1 MKVVIQKEKPMV
13 HSLKEFCENGSVDL
27 MPSGAQINDNKR
39 RAIGFGH
46 EGETIE
52 RSPESILLETLG
64 KRRAIGFGREGEV
77 IDNGPSG
84 KETAVGFGRSNEPAA
99 QPSKPKTKIG
109 FRQIAK
115 ARELTR

>member
-1 MKVVIQKEKPMV
+1 MV

-27 MPSGAQINDNKR
+27 MPSGAQINDN
-39 RAIGFGH
+39 
-46 EGETIE
+46 
-52 RSPESILLETLG
+52 